1 MTKITIDSKEYELE
15 SLSKKAQDNIATLQY
30 VQSELN
36 RLQAQIAVFKTAESA
51 YINVI
56 NQEIENSN
64 T

>member
-51 YINVI
+51 YITVV

>member
-51 YINVI
+51 YITVV
-56 NQEIENSN
+56 NQEIENNN

>member
-51 YINVI
+51 YINVV

>member
-51 YINVI
+51 YITVV

-64 T
+64 I